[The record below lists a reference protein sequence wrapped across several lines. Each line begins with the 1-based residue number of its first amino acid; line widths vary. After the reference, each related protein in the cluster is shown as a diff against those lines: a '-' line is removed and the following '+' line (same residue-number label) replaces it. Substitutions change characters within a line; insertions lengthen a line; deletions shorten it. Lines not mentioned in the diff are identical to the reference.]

1 MIKQSS
7 LRRKILGITF
17 AVTLTTFIILGSW
30 INSSVSNQLE
40 SEVQKEL
47 SKDAELIASD
57 INSFFKEYGMLV
69 SQMAKNKDLTA
80 IVKNYTKRSEK
91 RLDENYSKVVDTL
104 LDIKSSDSNLGLVW
118 LGSVAANDL
127 ITDIYDYDAALDF
140 DISNRGWFK
149 EMVSIDGLTYT
160 EPYIDKVT
168 GGTVISIVSPIK
180 DKGQII
186 GNVGID
192 LQLGEIKELMSKHK
206 IGKTGYPILISKI
219 GMVVEH
225 PDSAQINKTN
235 MTELD
240 GKLGELASEMIK
252 GNSAISEYTYE
263 GTTKYFAYSPVL
275 ANGWSVG
282 TMVPKSET
290 TAVINSFV
298 MINTGAFIFVTIL
311 LLVVLFVIITRALRQ
326 VPLLV
331 DSMTTFSKGDLT
343 HDLNIK
349 TNDEIGR
356 IAKAYNYAL
365 KSINEVIK
373 DAFHASDSV
382 KSASEAMV
390 VIANESKQALD
401 EVSQTVN
408 EVTKGTS
415 DQANQTEQSVHSIHD
430 LSDKIESLIDQ
441 TENIYTK
448 TDNIHDLSKKGGS
461 ALTALN
467 DQSDANQKSVSMI
480 KNIVEEMDQSS
491 GEIST
496 IVDMIN
502 SISEQTNL
510 LALNASIE
518 AARAG
523 EAGRGFAVVAD
534 EIRDLAEQT
543 SSATEDIRD
552 KILDI
557 QNKSTIAVQQTE
569 SSEKIVAGNVEIVNE
584 TEEIFNNIIKE
595 LQILFDI
602 SKKSKDEA
610 EEMKSQKDEI
620 INFIESVSSLSEE
633 TSAAMEEMSATTEEQ
648 LAGMDNL
655 ASEAKNLSDLAIHLH
670 EILEHF
676 KF

>member
-17 AVTLTTFIILGSW
+17 AVTLITFILMGSW
-30 INSSVSNQLE
+30 INSTVSTQLE
-40 SEVQKEL
+40 TQVQKEL
-47 SKDAELIASD
+47 LKDAQLIASD
-57 INSFFKEYGMLV
+57 IDSFFKEYGMLV
-69 SQMAKNKDLTA
+69 AQMSQNKDLTE
-80 IVKNYTKRSEK
+80 IVKNYKSRNEK
-91 RLDENYSKVVDTL
+91 RLDPSYDSVVDTL
-104 LDIKSSDSNLGLVW
+104 LNIKNSDKNLGLVW

-127 ITDIYDYDAALDF
+127 ITDIYDYDASETF
-140 DISNRGWFK
+140 DITSRGWFK
-149 EMVSIDGLTYT
+149 EMSQVNGLTYT
-160 EPYIDKVT
+160 EPYVDNVT
-168 GGTVISIVSPIK
+168 GSIVISIVSPIK
-180 DKGQII
+180 DNGKII

-192 LQLGEIKELMSKHK
+192 LQLGEIKELMSRYN
-206 IGKTGYPILISKI
+206 IGKTGYPILISKLGI
-219 GMVVEH
+219 VVEH
-225 PDSAQINKTN
+225 PDPNQITKTN
-235 MTELD
+235 MTTLD
-240 GKLGELASEMIK
+240 GKLGELAQEMTK
-252 GNSAISEYTYE
+252 GKSGISEYTYE
-263 GTTKYFAYSPVL
+263 DITKYFAYAPVSSSS
-275 ANGWSVG
+275 WSVG

-290 TAVINSFV
+290 NEIVSRFV
-298 MINTGAFIFVTIL
+298 FLNTSAFVSVTIL
-311 LLVVLFVIITRALRQ
+311 LLVILFVITTRALKQ

-331 DSMTTFSKGDLT
+331 DSMTIFSKGDLT
-343 HDLNIK
+343 HDLDIK
-349 TNDEIGR
+349 SNDEIGR
-356 IAKAYNYAL
+356 IANAYNHAL
-365 KSINEVIK
+365 KSISEVIR

-401 EVSQTVN
+401 EVSSTVN
-408 EVTKGTS
+408 EVTQGTT
-415 DQANQTEQSVHSIHD
+415 DQATQTEQSVQSIHD
-430 LSDKIESLIDQ
+430 LSDRIESLINQ
-441 TENIYTK
+441 TEEIYTK
-448 TDNIHDLSKKGGS
+448 TNTIHDLSNKGSS

-467 DQSDANQKSVSMI
+467 DQSDANQKSVAMI
-480 KNIVEEMDQSS
+480 KNIVEQMDQSS

-523 EAGRGFAVVAD
+523 EAGKGFAVVAD

-543 SSATEDIRD
+543 SKATEDIRD

-557 QNKSTIAVQQTE
+557 QNKSTVAVQQTE
-569 SSEKIVAGNVEIVNE
+569 SSEQIVSGNVEIVNE
-584 TEEIFNNIIKE
+584 TEDIFNNIINE
-595 LQILFDI
+595 LEILFDI
-602 SKKSKDEA
+602 ASQSKDEA

-620 INFIESVSSLSEE
+620 IHFIESVSALSEE

-655 ASEAKNLSDLAIHLH
+655 ASESQNLSELAAHLH

>member
-17 AVTLTTFIILGSW
+17 AVTLITFILMGSW
-30 INSSVSNQLE
+30 INSTVSTQLE
-40 SEVQKEL
+40 TQVQKEL
-47 SKDAELIASD
+47 LKDAQLIASD
-57 INSFFKEYGMLV
+57 IDSFFKEYGMLV
-69 SQMAKNKDLTA
+69 SQMSQNKDLTE
-80 IVKNYTKRSEK
+80 IVKSYKNRNEK
-91 RLDENYSKVVDTL
+91 RLDPNYDSVVDTL
-104 LDIKSSDSNLGLVW
+104 LNIKNSDKNLGLVW
-118 LGSVAANDL
+118 LGSVSANDL
-127 ITDIYDYDAALDF
+127 ITDIYDYDAAETF
-140 DISNRGWFK
+140 DITSRGWFK
-149 EMVSIDGLTYT
+149 EMSQINGLTYT
-160 EPYIDKVT
+160 EPYVDNVT
-168 GGTVISIVSPIK
+168 GQIVISIVSPIK
-180 DKGQII
+180 DNGKII

-192 LQLGEIKELMSKHK
+192 LQLNEIKELMSRYN
-206 IGKTGYPILISKI
+206 IGKTGYPILISKLGI
-219 GMVVEH
+219 VVEH
-225 PDSAQINKTN
+225 PDASQITKTN
-235 MTELD
+235 MTTL
-240 GKLGELASEMIK
+240 GGRLGELANEMVK
-252 GNSAISEYTYE
+252 GKDGISEYTYE
-263 GTTKYFAYSPVL
+263 GVTKYFAYAPVSSSS
-275 ANGWSVG
+275 WSVG

-290 TAVINSFV
+290 TEIVSRFIFFNTSAFV
-298 MINTGAFIFVTIL
+298 FVTIL
-311 LLVVLFVIITRALRQ
+311 LLAVLFIITTRALKQ

-331 DSMTTFSKGDLT
+331 NSMTTFSKGDLT

-349 TNDEIGR
+349 SNDEIGQ
-356 IAKAYNYAL
+356 IANAYNHAL

-390 VIANESKQALD
+390 VISNESKQALD
-401 EVSQTVN
+401 EVSSTVN
-408 EVTKGTS
+408 EVTQGTA
-415 DQANQTEQSVHSIHD
+415 DQAAQTEQSVQSIHD
-430 LSDKIESLIDQ
+430 LSDRIESLINQ
-441 TENIYTK
+441 TEEIYTK
-448 TDNIHDLSKKGGS
+448 TNTIHDLSNKGSS

-467 DQSDANQKSVSMI
+467 DQSDANQKSVAMI
-480 KNIVEEMDQSS
+480 KNIVEQMDQSS

-523 EAGRGFAVVAD
+523 EAGKGFAVVAD

-543 SSATEDIRD
+543 SKATEDIRD

-557 QNKSTIAVQQTE
+557 QNKSTVAVQQTE
-569 SSEKIVAGNVEIVNE
+569 SSEQIVSGNVEIVNE
-584 TEEIFNNIIKE
+584 TEEIFNNIINE
-595 LQILFDI
+595 LEILFDI
-602 SKKSKDEA
+602 SSQSKDEA

-620 INFIESVSSLSEE
+620 IHFIESVSALSEE

-655 ASEAKNLSDLAIHLH
+655 ASESQNLSELAVHLH